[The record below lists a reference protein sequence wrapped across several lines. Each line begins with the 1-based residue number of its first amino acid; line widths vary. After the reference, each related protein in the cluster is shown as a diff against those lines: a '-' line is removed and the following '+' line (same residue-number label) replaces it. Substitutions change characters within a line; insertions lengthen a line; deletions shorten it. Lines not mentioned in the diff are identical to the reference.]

1 MNLYGEKEREKKR
14 EKKRER
20 KKEREKKR
28 EKRNVE
34 KGTILDRSVYT
45 KYSAAVG
52 NSSNALVRTD
62 GQTDRMYEQRN
73 KQREGHINL
82 EASTTAL
89 WKYRKETRET
99 RVGNVI
105 I

>member
-1 MNLYGEKEREKKR
+1 MNLHREKEREKI
-14 EKKRER
+14 
-20 KKEREKKR
+20 
-28 EKRNVE
+28 NVE
-34 KGTILDRSVYT
+34 KGTILNRSVYT

-62 GQTDRMYEQRN
+62 EQTDRMYEQRN
-73 KQREGHINL
+73 KLRGQINL
-82 EASTTAL
+82 EVSTTAL

>member
-1 MNLYGEKEREKKR
+1 MNLHREKEREKI
-14 EKKRER
+14 
-20 KKEREKKR
+20 
-28 EKRNVE
+28 NVE
-34 KGTILDRSVYT
+34 KGTILNRSVYT

-62 GQTDRMYEQRN
+62 GQTDRIYEQRN
-73 KQREGHINL
+73 KQREGQINL
-82 EASTTAL
+82 EVSTTAL
-89 WKYRKETRET
+89 WKYRKETSET